1 MDSNSVKQIKNL
13 FTEMFNDHYGKMCE
27 MYNGLEKSISE
38 MVDANNKLTNQKLEK
53 LSAEIRSNSD
63 SVKLLLQKTKD
74 LEESLTVNQDLID
87 VRIKSVNEEMK
98 EIKKCVDNNK
108 VELKEQ
114 LRIQEDRSRRN
125 NVRFDG
131 IPETENET
139 WEETETKLRKFLYDE
154 LDITEE
160 LYIERAHRVARNQ
173 SSKEASND
181 LAKPRTIIAKLLDYK
196 EKEEIM
202 KRAFKLKDTGFYIRE
217 DYSKETI
224 SIRKKLWEEVKN
236 LCNIQC

>member
-1 MDSNSVKQIKNL
+1 MDSNSVKQIKKL
-13 FTEMFNDHYGKMCE
+13 FTEMFNDHYRKMCE

-53 LSAEIRSNSD
+53 LSAEIPSNSD
-63 SVKLLLQKTKD
+63 SVKILLQKTKD

-87 VRIKSVNEEMK
+87 VRIKSIDEEIK
-98 EIKKCVDNNK
+98 EIKKIVDNNRA
-108 VELKEQ
+108 EIKEQ

-125 NVRFDG
+125 NFRFDG
-131 IPETENET
+131 IPETENE
-139 WEETETKLRKFLYDE
+139 WEGTETKLRKFLYDE

-160 LYIERAHRVARNQ
+160 LYIERAHHVARNE

-181 LAKPRTIIAKLLDYK
+181 LAKLRTIIAKLSDYK

-202 KRAFKLKDTGFYIRE
+202 K
-217 DYSKETI
+217 
-224 SIRKKLWEEVKN
+224 
-236 LCNIQC
+236 